1 MAKINF
7 DPELM
12 RNIKSIY
19 GDADLDDKTL
29 KQLYLTWQTNPDFIR
44 NAARQKTLQQQQY
57 FDSPEIPRLETPSF
71 QMPTRLEPPTEI
83 AQDDLSGITNFSD
96 AFKVASQKGLQQF
109 KWRST
114 KANPSGLFTTGGLE
128 ESQNSPQNPP
138 QNPPKQYISQS
149 NDRSSTNS
157 KSNTN
162 SVQAT
167 TNRYAMRNTVQGG
180 DFGIG
185 RGLRRAG
192 QEIGNGFMNFVN
204 WLNKQAANNQNN
216 RNRQINPHGY
226 YQQGGAINNQEE
238 LQKAFMA
245 YLIQDAQAQG
255 IQLQSEQDLQ
265 AYAEQLGEEG
275 IKAKYQEFI
284 QKMKGG
290 TMARLGAKLE
300 YYKKLKGVC
309 PEGEELVY
317 FEQGGRICKACQK
330 SQKGNKITKKANEV
344 DRFKVERAQY
354 RKDMKSAKDEASRD
368 SISIN
373 KYSDQEV
380 MANKGHKGN
389 FKNGKWVPD
398 RTKYAKKDACGSKMK

>member
-7 DPELM
+7 DPELV

-71 QMPTRLEPPTEI
+71 QRPTRLEPPTEI

-96 AFKVASQKGLQQF
+96 AFKVASQKGLKQF
-109 KWRST
+109 KWKGT
-114 KANPSGLFTTGGLE
+114 NANPSGLFTTEL
-128 ESQNSPQNPP
+128 
-138 QNPPKQYISQS
+138 K
-149 NDRSSTNS
+149 
-157 KSNTN
+157 KK
-162 SVQAT
+162 V
-167 TNRYAMRNTVQGG
+167 
-180 DFGIG
+180 
-185 RGLRRAG
+185 
-192 QEIGNGFMNFVN
+192 
-204 WLNKQAANNQNN
+204 
-216 RNRQINPHGY
+216 NRQPVIDVGDPVMMNPYVEYTDNDTKATVYQNQVDKGKIAGKIAQKYVKTPSTDIYGNKVKVQYWTPVPKTKVY

-344 DRFKVERAQY
+344 DRFKAERAQY

-398 RTKYAKKDACGSKMK
+398 RTKYAKKNACGSKMK